1 MTEPFPEWQ
10 MPSSW
15 RTFWHRL
22 WHPVPVQTESA
33 PASKAQRQLP
43 ITPQTTTQSKL
54 MPPSTTG
61 PSWAAVQHQV
71 RQWPSGMA
79 ITSDLLAEVFH
90 VGRGKAWRW
99 LERLERAGLVYAT
112 EDPPNAQ
119 GIRRK
124 RRWVR

>member
-1 MTEPFPEWQ
+1 MTEQFPEWQ

-22 WHPVPVQTESA
+22 WHPASNNGSA
-33 PASKAQRQLP
+33 PSLPMRRQLP
-43 ITPQTTTQSKL
+43 SRTRPTKPSKIVL
-54 MPPSTTG
+54 PSVTAD
-61 PSWAAVQHQV
+61 PSWAHVQRQV
-71 RQWPSGMA
+71 RQWPSGMP
-79 ITSDLLAEVFH
+79 ITSDLLAAVFH